1 MACPA
6 LRGGGSKNKLLSVI
20 IVNGSGKSFPGPF
33 IFRELRGLLR
43 SGYEVGHSH
52 KADVQAS
59 SRAEAKVGK
68 SPNNSYNSFTVFFQ
82 GGGGALDRCLPLSIS
97 LYIYIYIYIIIYIL
111 II

>member
-1 MACPA
+1 M
-6 LRGGGSKNKLLSVI
+6 
-20 IVNGSGKSFPGPF
+20 NGSGSVLLGPF

-82 GGGGALDRCLPLSIS
+82 GGGGPRQVSPPLYLSLY
-97 LYIYIYIYIIIYIL
+97 LYIYLYNYIYINNISNNK
-111 II
+111 